1 MRQVNMRK
9 FRANLKKELDNLPLG
24 LTRDGKRIAWIV
36 GSENADWVE
45 KVIVALVEITQGEVH
60 RD

>member
-1 MRQVNMRK
+1 MRK